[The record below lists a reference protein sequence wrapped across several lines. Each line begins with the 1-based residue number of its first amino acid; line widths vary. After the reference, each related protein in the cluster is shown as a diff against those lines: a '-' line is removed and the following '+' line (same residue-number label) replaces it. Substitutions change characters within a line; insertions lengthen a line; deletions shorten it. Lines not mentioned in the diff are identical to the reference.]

1 MARTKSKPPKAQH
14 NLYYHAKDITDNMRQ
29 IKYTTT
35 IPQIYDT
42 TIIIGACRVVPR
54 DKVVTLDEGT
64 GFEGSGFDMG
74 QC

>member
-1 MARTKSKPPKAQH
+1 MS
-14 NLYYHAKDITDNMRQ
+14 Q

-35 IPQIYDT
+35 IPQIYNT

-54 DKVVTLDEGT
+54 DEGT
-64 GFEGSGFDMG
+64 GFDMG